1 MKFLKV
7 LKNFMINIDVV
18 RVENGEVIM
27 DWDVVRVCII
37 GYKGEP
43 RIVSKES
50 EISIPKEVAR
60 KMYSQAGA
68 ILKSRG
74 WL

>member
-1 MKFLKV
+1 MV
-7 LKNFMINIDVV
+7 NIDVV
-18 RVENGEVIM
+18 RVEKGEVIM
-27 DWDVVRVCII
+27 DWDVVRVTII
-37 GYKGEP
+37 GYRGKP

-50 EISIPKEVAR
+50 EIVIPKIVAS
-60 KMYSQAGA
+60 KMYAQAGA